1 MCLQL
6 LIMRSTKA
14 LIHKNNLKQNINN
27 IRNLIEDNTKICIPV
42 KANAYGHGAVQI
54 SKFLLEFGVDV
65 LAVATLSE
73 AEELRNANIHAPVL
87 LFSLPLPEEIPEI
100 ITWNVQPFVFT
111 KDFIELL
118 NLEAKKQKVMV
129 QVHLKIDTGMGR
141 IGCLPSQAAEFAKFI
156 TTQSNLSLAG
166 CCTHLAVSDSLEE
179 DAVLYTKKQIKLFN
193 EAVLAIKKEG
203 IDPGIRHCSATGGT
217 LCYPEA
223 QFDMIRPGL
232 ISYGYFPNT
241 QIETK
246 VKELHKGF
254 DLYPVM
260 ELQTNITS
268 IKTSMAGE
276 SISYGRIWKSN
287 KATRIATIPVGYGDG
302 LKRCLSPGLK
312 VLIKGKTY
320 PVVGRICMDQCMVD
334 IDSDNDIK
342 TGDVVTIFS
351 DKKEAQSLNTQAK
364 LANTITYEILTGIMP
379 RVPRIYVD

>member
-1 MCLQL
+1 
-6 LIMRSTKA
+6 MRSTKA
-14 LIHKNNLKQNINN
+14 LIHKNNLKRNLDN
-27 IRNLIEDNTKICIPV
+27 IRSLIDDNTKICIPV

-54 SKFLLEFGVDV
+54 SKLLLEFGVNV

-73 AEELRNANIHAPVL
+73 AEELRNANIDAPLL

-118 NLEAKKQKVMV
+118 NLEAKKQNATVN
-129 QVHLKIDTGMGR
+129 VHLKIDTGMGR
-141 IGCLPSQAAEFAKFI
+141 IGCLPKDAAEFAKI
-156 TTQSNLSLAG
+156 ISTQSNLSLAG
-166 CCTHLAVSDSLEE
+166 CCTHFAVSDSLDK
-179 DAVLYTKKQIKLFN
+179 DAVLFTKKQIHLFN
-193 EAVLAIKKEG
+193 ESILAIKNEG
-203 IDPGIRHCSATGGT
+203 IDPGIKHCSATGGT

-241 QIETK
+241 QIEKK

-268 IKTSMAGE
+268 IKTIKAGE
-276 SISYGRIWKSN
+276 SISYGRLWTSDKP
-287 KATRIATIPVGYGDG
+287 TRIATIPVGYGDG

-320 PVVGRICMDQCMVD
+320 PVVGRICMDQCMIN
-334 IDSDNDIK
+334 IDSNNDIK
-342 TGDVVTIFS
+342 TGDIATIFS
-351 DKKEAQSLNTQAK
+351 DKKEGQSLVEQAE

-379 RVPRIYVD
+379 RVPRVFVE